1 MDFKISLAACRT
13 NAGKTQREWAK
24 DLGVSLN
31 TINNWEAGKTKP
43 DACQLIKI
51 SELSKVP
58 MDFIF
63 VPKQS

>member
-1 MDFKISLAACRT
+1 MDFKISLAACRV
-13 NAGKTQREWAK
+13 NAGRTQREWAN

-43 DACQLIKI
+43 NAYQLIKI
-51 SELSKVP
+51 SDLSKVP

-63 VPKQS
+63 IPE